1 MLAALFLHE
10 LAHGFAARRLG
21 GDLALPGGRLTLN
34 PRRYIDIFGTVLL
47 PALLIIAGL
56 RLPFGY
62 AKAIAIDLS
71 RFAHS
76 RRNLVLALAAGP
88 AANLVLAI
96 AAALAL
102 HAVASLPANVNYT
115 AAVHSYRL
123 GGWEVVVADNLMN
136 LLRVNLLLAVI
147 NILPLPPLD
156 GGRAAVALLPPRLAA
171 PLERLERFGLMI
183 VIGVFFI
190 LPLFGNQLGLGI
202 DPFDWI
208 VTPVI
213 DLFYNSLRFLTGHG

>member
-1 MLAALFLHE
+1 M
-10 LAHGFAARRLG
+10 
-21 GDLALPGGRLTLN
+21 
-34 PRRYIDIFGTVLL
+34 
-47 PALLIIAGL
+47 
-56 RLPFGY
+56 
-62 AKAIAIDLS
+62 
-71 RFAHS
+71 
-76 RRNLVLALAAGP
+76 ALAAGP

-96 AAALAL
+96 ATALAL